1 MDRLKGP
8 LPFLSYRLLSCMIEK
23 EGGHKMPFNCLG
35 DLYKLEIVSILKNKG
50 FNVKDVHELNLILEK
65 MGLLIKSGS
74 HWMTTKAGVKY
85 TIFNGPVLD
94 AQAWHPSIVDLI
106 VKFLKK

>member
-8 LPFLSYRLLSCMIEK
+8 LPFLSYHLLSCMIEK
-23 EGGHKMPFNCLG
+23 EGGFIMPYNALG

-65 MGLLIKSGS
+65 MGILIKSGS